1 LRAVVFG
8 KHPTNRNH
16 NINKKEATPKMRE
29 KRQKQIPLTPI
40 FRRDFD
46 QARELSAISR
56 ILDKHPAIYEAAY
69 QDLCEYGPDVKA
81 TGAEGMS
88 AEQVLR
94 AAIVKALFGYSYRQM
109 AFHIA
114 DSGCLRAFC
123 LVGFGKGFKKSAL
136 QQNIKALSAET
147 WEGINRVVIGH
158 AAKEKVEKG
167 REVRIDCTVVE
178 SNIHHPTDST
188 LLWDAVR
195 VLTRLLLAAKDLGV
209 RGFTF
214 MAHTRRAKRRMLG
227 ILNVKKHEARKKLY
241 ADLIK
246 VAQTVVKDAEQA
258 LPCIDAFAPGSLA
271 EMIEQARVH
280 DGIKHYMPLAG
291 RVIDQARRRVLCGEN
306 VPAQEKLVSI
316 FETHTDIII
325 KDRRDTYFGH
335 KICLTGG
342 RSNLI
347 LDCVVLK
354 GNPADSELA
363 QAMLERQKELYGR
376 PPLKAALDGGF
387 ASQDN
392 VVLAKGAGV
401 KDVCFAKRRG
411 IKVVDMCRS
420 EYVYRRLRNFRA
432 GIESGISWL
441 KRCFGLSRCTWQ
453 GWRSFKSYVWAS
465 VVSANLLTL
474 ARAGGGK

>member
-1 LRAVVFG
+1 
-8 KHPTNRNH
+8 
-16 NINKKEATPKMRE
+16 MRE
-29 KRQKQIPLTPI
+29 KRQKQMLLSPA
-40 FRRDFD
+40 FRQDFD

-56 ILDKHPAIYEAAY
+56 ILDLHPDIFESVH
-69 QDLCEYGPDVKA
+69 QDLSEYGPDMKA

-94 AAIVKALFGYSYRQM
+94 AAIVKALFGYSYRQL
-109 AFHIA
+109 AFHIV
-114 DSGCLRAFC
+114 DSGCLRSFC
-123 LVGFGKGFKKSAL
+123 LIGFGKGFSKSAL
-136 QQNIKALSAET
+136 QKNIKSLSGET
-147 WEGINRVVIGH
+147 WEEINRVFIGH
-158 AAKEKVEKG
+158 ARREKIETG
-167 REVRIDCTVVE
+167 REARIDCTVVE
-178 SNIHHPTDST
+178 TNIHLPTDST
-188 LLWDAVR
+188 LLWDVVR

-209 RGFTF
+209 AGLGFQD
-214 MAHTRRAKRRMLG
+214 HTRRAKRRMLG
-227 ILNVKKHEARKKLY
+227 ILNAKGQKARDVLY

-246 VAQTVVKDAEQA
+246 VAEMVMADAEKA
-258 LPCIDAFAPGSLA
+258 LPCVDAHEPGTLA
-271 EMIEQARVH
+271 EMIEQARIF
-280 DGIKHYMPLAG
+280 DGIKHYLPLVG
-291 RVIDQARRRVLCGEN
+291 RVIDQARRRVLEREN
-306 VPAQEKLVSI
+306 VPASEKLVSI

-325 KDRRDTYFGH
+325 KDRRDTHFGH

-363 QAMLERQKELYGR
+363 TSMLERQKDIYGR
-376 PPLKAALDGGF
+376 APLKAALDGGF
-387 ASQDN
+387 ASKVN
-392 VVLAKGAGV
+392 VEKAKGMGV

-411 IKVVDMCRS
+411 IAVTDMCRS

-441 KRCFGLSRCTWQ
+441 KRCFGLSRCNWQ

-474 ARAGGGK
+474 ARAGGKK